1 MEDGAEVM
9 EDDVSDDVLLWPRSS
24 LELHE
29 VG

>member
-24 LELHE
+24 LELQE